1 MAERA
6 TLGWD
11 ATALVGGHY
20 NQTHVAVRRPGEK
33 TIQQLTLQT
42 AEFAGGNNF
51 KIFVLV
57 IRESE
62 LARNDAALALT
73 INFKCGSSHFKEEK
87 HFGGHFHKKKKF
99 YFSKTYPLVVKLCFS

>member
-33 TIQQLTLQT
+33 SIQQLTLQT
-42 AEFAGGNNF
+42 AELAGGNNF

-62 LARNDAALALT
+62 LARNDAAPAPAVIFKTAPAPLT
-73 INFKCGSSHFKEEK
+73 
-87 HFGGHFHKKKKF
+87 
-99 YFSKTYPLVVKLCFS
+99 